1 MKLCIE
7 RRSGITVS
15 CLMLLAAVLSGGCS
29 ESRAPTARNGIL
41 DLRSWDFVADGEI
54 DLSGAWAFYW
64 QTYLPPDQP
73 PETYPAPSSF
83 ITVPGN
89 WKGTVIDGQGIPAKG
104 YATYHITVLLPKAI
118 TEEFKLALIIRNIRT
133 SFELFVNGGRTAG
146 SGTLGT
152 DIESTEPARFPQVT
166 VLPLSSDRVDIMVHV
181 ANFHH
186 LEGGIWD
193 GIVLGME
200 NEIRRIQI
208 GSHSRELF
216 ILGSIVVMGISQ
228 LVIWSFR
235 RKDRTIL
242 TFGLFCLLMAVW
254 ALTTDTKHGLNLLPG
269 APWTLVQ
276 CARHIAFFLLIPTFM
291 FYIRSMFPTEFSRR
305 VLQVSIALGALF
317 SVSVLVLP
325 SHFYAFS
332 NRIYYFIA
340 ILSGLYI
347 FYVVI
352 QALRRGL
359 DSSQA
364 VALGYAFFFAVLMND
379 MLYILRIISSRYVTL
394 SGMLVFIL
402 IQAWLLARRAHRLFV
417 AIEQKSDEVIQSRLG
432 TILGLAKL
440 AEYRDEDT
448 GFHLERISQYC
459 CLLGSAL
466 IEHPKYHNYVDQ
478 AFVEDLHH
486 SSILHDIGKVWVKD
500 SVLLKP
506 GRLTEEEFAHIRRHP
521 AKGGDIIRTIE
532 GRIGTPSYLRLG
544 REIAYSHHEKWDG
557 SGYPDGLRGE
567 QIPLSARIVA
577 VADVYDALTSKRPY
591 KPAFDHDEA
600 VAIIR
605 EGRGSHFDPNLVDVF
620 LKLSHRFDTVRRGL
634 TDQTAFGDTCADN
647 DSALV

>member
-1 MKLCIE
+1 MKLYNE
-7 RRSGITVS
+7 RRSGTAVP
-15 CLMLLAAVLSGGCS
+15 CLILLAAVLLSGCS
-29 ESRAPTARNGIL
+29 ESHAPVARKGVL
-41 DLRSWDFVADGEI
+41 DLRSWDFATDGEI
-54 DLSGAWAFYW
+54 DLSGEWAFYR

-83 ITVPGN
+83 ISVPGN
-89 WKGTVIDGQGIPAKG
+89 WNDTKMNGKSIPAKG
-104 YATYHITVLLPKAI
+104 YATYRLTVLLSKAI

-133 SFELFVNGGRTAG
+133 SFELFVNGGRTTG
-146 SGTLGT
+146 SGVLGT

-166 VLPLSSDRVDIMVHV
+166 VLPLSGDRVEIMVHV

-193 GIVLGME
+193 DIVLGME

-208 GSHSRELF
+208 GSHSREMF
-216 ILGSIVVMGISQ
+216 ILGSIVVMGLSQ

-242 TFGLFCLLMAVW
+242 TFGLFCLMMAVW

-269 APWTLVQ
+269 APWALVQ

-305 VLQVSIALGALF
+305 VLHVSLALGALF

-332 NRIYYFIA
+332 NRIYYGISV
-340 ILSGLYI
+340 LSGLYV
-347 FYVVI
+347 FYVLI
-352 QALRRGL
+352 RALRRGL
-359 DSSQA
+359 DSSRA
-364 VALGYAFFFAVLMND
+364 VALGYVLFFAVMMND
-379 MLYILRIISSRYVTL
+379 MLYILRIISSRYVAL

-402 IQAWLLARRAHRLFV
+402 IQAWLLARRAHRLLV
-417 AIEQKSDEVIQSRLG
+417 AIEQKNDEVIRSRLG

-448 GFHLERISQYC
+448 GSHLERISQYC

-466 IEHPKYHNYVDQ
+466 IDHPKYRNTVDQ
-478 AFVEDLHH
+478 AYVEDLHY

-500 SVLLKP
+500 SILLKP

-521 AKGGDIIRTIE
+521 VKGGDIIRTIE

-557 SGYPDGLRGE
+557 SGYPEGLKGE
-567 QIPLSARIVA
+567 NIPLSARIVA

-605 EGRGSHFDPNLVDVF
+605 EGRGSHFDPDLVDVF
-620 LKLSHRFDTVRRGL
+620 LKLGHRFDTVRRDL
-634 TDQTAFGDTCADN
+634 TNREAPSDTSTD
-647 DSALV
+647 DDGALA